1 MVASSFLASRGVPGS
16 CRWSLQNKQCCDAQS
31 KGPAGCEASGLTRQ
45 STQPWHR
52 WSTWSAVGAPSQLVT
67 SLENRRDIRPF
78 SHVIKHAPKCDFSIR
93 ATGKSGKDAHHMP
106 ERSPMISKRSLTLLG
121 LTAAGLL
128 SADETLARAAE
139 TESGTPPSPEVS
151 LQMDNYKV
159 IINNVGS
166 NLTELKDLETR
177 GMAGTLLS
185 LHKSSEVHLFCQLV
199 SSLIRSCGIGL
210 DAFLMLQVTSRVFFD
225 ISIDGQPAGRVVLGL
240 FGRDVPKTSENFRA
254 LATGEK
260 GFGYK
265 NSTFHRIIKN
275 FVVQVSDL
283 GLQ

>member
-16 CRWSLQNKQCCDAQS
+16 CRWSLQNTQRCHAQS
-31 KGPAGCEASGLTRQ
+31 KGPAGCGASGLTRQ
-45 STQPWHR
+45 LTQPWHR
-52 WSTWSAVGAPSQLVT
+52 WSTRSALEASQLVT

-78 SHVIKHAPKCDFSIR
+78 SHVLEHAPKCDFSIR
-93 ATGKSGKDAHHMP
+93 ATGKSGKDAHHIP
-106 ERSPMISKRSLTLLG
+106 ERTPMVSKRSLTLLG
-121 LTAAGLL
+121 LTGAGLL

-139 TESGTPPSPEVS
+139 TESGAPPAPEVS
-151 LQMDNYKV
+151 LKMDNDKV
-159 IINNVGS
+159 MINNVGS
-166 NLTELKDLETR
+166 KLTELKDLETR
-177 GMAGTLLS
+177 RMAGTLLS
-185 LHKSSEVHLFCQLV
+185 LHKSSKVPLISPAGQL
-199 SSLIRSCGIGL
+199 LLTKLCTRL
-210 DAFLMLQVTSRVFFD
+210 DAFLLLQVTSRVFFD

-283 GLQ
+283 RLQ